1 MTADT
6 GPDFLLIG
14 AQRSGTTSMVRALQD
29 VPGVVM
35 CPDKEC
41 GFFAYEG
48 NRRDFRG
55 PGDYRASRNLVT
67 EHAHYAALFEGAGH
81 PRGEASVV
89 YLYDESA
96 AARIH
101 EWSPDMRL
109 IAILRDPVERAY
121 SAFSLLRSQGREPI
135 DCFRRA
141 LEEEDRRVA
150 EGWEPLWHYRRVGM
164 YGQQLARYRS
174 VFPTDQILLI
184 GFEEW
189 VRRPEAVLRRV
200 LDFVGAVSPEPLPRP
215 PHLNASA
222 SPRSFGAMRALEHE
236 GGLFDMARRL
246 LPRAIRSRLG
256 TTARRVLLRE
266 RAPADEEA
274 RSYLGRAYR
283 EDRERLK
290 AFGVDTTS
298 WVGN

>member
-55 PGDYRASRNLVT
+55 PGDYRASRGLVT
-67 EHAHYAALFEGAGH
+67 ERAHYATLFEGADH

-101 EWSPDMRL
+101 EWSPDMYVVPTGDPEALGNAIRAMSELSPARRTEMGRYARHLQRTRYSIDSLSRRL
-109 IAILRDPVERAY
+109 DEVLRD
-121 SAFSLLRSQGREPI
+121 L
-135 DCFRRA
+135 
-141 LEEEDRRVA
+141 
-150 EGWEPLWHYRRVGM
+150 VG
-164 YGQQLARYRS
+164 Q
-174 VFPTDQILLI
+174 P
-184 GFEEW
+184 
-189 VRRPEAVLRRV
+189 
-200 LDFVGAVSPEPLPRP
+200 
-215 PHLNASA
+215 
-222 SPRSFGAMRALEHE
+222 
-236 GGLFDMARRL
+236 
-246 LPRAIRSRLG
+246 
-256 TTARRVLLRE
+256 
-266 RAPADEEA
+266 
-274 RSYLGRAYR
+274 
-283 EDRERLK
+283 
-290 AFGVDTTS
+290 
-298 WVGN
+298 